1 MSANTITIK
10 FKPEGHEDLK
20 KAIDAI
26 SRSQENLNKSS
37 EVVTNT
43 TKKTKAE
50 FTKLN
55 TTYVTITS
63 KVRAMGKS
71 INDLGL
77 SSEVLSQAMRGNQ
90 VAVEKLKNIMYHLV
104 GIKI

>member
-26 SRSQENLNKSS
+26 SRSQEKLNKSS

-90 VAVEKLKNIMYHLV
+90 VAVEKLKMSFNKLCSYSF
-104 GIKI
+104 